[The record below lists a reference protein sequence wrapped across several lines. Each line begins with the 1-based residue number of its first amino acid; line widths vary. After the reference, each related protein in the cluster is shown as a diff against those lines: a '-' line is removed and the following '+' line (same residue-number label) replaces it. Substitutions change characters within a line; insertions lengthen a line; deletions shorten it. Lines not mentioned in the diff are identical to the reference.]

1 MKLILLAII
10 IGSNNLAVSMVLGAL
25 GQEKRKGR
33 ILLIFGLFEF
43 FVPLA
48 GIIIGSTTARWLQDE
63 ATWLSVLLLMLLGI
77 WTIIAGLYDQADYQ
91 KLTQKITTWKGLI
104 LLSAGLSVDN
114 MVIGFTLG
122 LDYSNPLVIAST
134 ICLTSVVFSY
144 AGLKFGDITHKHY
157 ECAAQIAAGSLLL
170 IMAFLQWKG
179 FL

>member
-1 MKLILLAII
+1 LELILLAII

-25 GQEKRKGR
+25 GQEKRKNR

-48 GIIIGSTTARWLQDE
+48 GIIIGNTTAKMIQDE
-63 ATWLSVLLLMLLGI
+63 AAWLSVLLLGLLGI
-77 WTIIAGLYDQADYQ
+77 WTIISGLYDKSDYQ
-91 KLTQKITTWKGLI
+91 KLTKKITTWKGLI
-104 LLSAGLSVDN
+104 LLSAGLSIDN
-114 MVIGFTLG
+114 MVIGFTMGLG
-122 LDYSNPLVIAST
+122 YPLVIAST

-157 ECAAQIAAGSLLL
+157 ERAAGITAGSLLL